1 MIRAVLQRR
10 IARRLKGR
18 YIDASTL
25 HVKIAAQKRGRAG
38 LRMNKSYM
46 RKEPL
51 FGRQGDS
58 AALHVTDM
66 VAGWHGAF
74 CELISD

>member
-18 YIDASTL
+18 YIDARAL
-25 HVKIAAQKRGRAG
+25 HVEIAAQKRGGAG
-38 LRMNKSYM
+38 LGMNKSYM
-46 RKEPL
+46 RKESL
-51 FGRQGDS
+51 FGWQGDS